1 MRRSLAVIASA
12 AALALVMLVPSRA
25 SAQVS
30 IYVGPGYPT
39 YGYRYYR
46 PYYRYYRPYYGY
58 YRPYYGYGYG
68 YGRPYYGYPY
78 ARRYARRHWRR
89 WH

>member
-1 MRRSLAVIASA
+1 MKRSLATIASA

-39 YGYRYYR
+39 YGY
-46 PYYRYYRPYYGY
+46 YYRPYYGY
-58 YRPYYGYGYG
+58 YRPYYGYGYR
-68 YGRPYYGYPY
+68 RPYYG
-78 ARRYARRHWRR
+78 YARRHWRR
-89 WH
+89 HWRRWH

>member
-1 MRRSLAVIASA
+1 MKRLAITASA
-12 AALALVMLVPSRA
+12 VALALVMLVPSRA

-58 YRPYYGYGYG
+58 G

-89 WH
+89 HWRRWH

>member
-46 PYYRYYRPYYGY
+46 PYYNYYRPY
-58 YRPYYGYGYG
+58 YGYG

-89 WH
+89 HWRRWH